1 VACPPPHLVPRLPR
15 VLGEP
20 LEYDPGVSLAHS
32 LAHTHTRTQALSLA
46 RARARALS
54 RCLGLAL
61 FTCRMLAL
69 SRCLSL
75 FTLPPLPPQALV
87 RADARSVRADAP
99 PPALLASAPDA
110 LGRAQAALACLTF
123 CFRPL
128 PMLSLSLSLSSL
140 RLPITPSLFSR
151 PVP

>member
-20 LEYDPGVSLAHS
+20 LEYDPGLSLARSLTHS
-32 LAHTHTRTQALSLA
+32 LALAHTHTHTHRLSLSLA
-46 RARARALS
+46 RVRALS
-54 RCLGLAL
+54 
-61 FTCRMLAL
+61 LAL
-69 SRCLSL
+69 SRCLWLTL
-75 FTLPPLPPQALV
+75 FTLAPLALV
-87 RADARSVRADAP
+87 RADAR

-110 LGRAQAALACLTF
+110 LVRAHAALACLTF
-123 CFRPL
+123 CVRPL

-140 RLPITPSLFSR
+140 RLPITQSLFSR